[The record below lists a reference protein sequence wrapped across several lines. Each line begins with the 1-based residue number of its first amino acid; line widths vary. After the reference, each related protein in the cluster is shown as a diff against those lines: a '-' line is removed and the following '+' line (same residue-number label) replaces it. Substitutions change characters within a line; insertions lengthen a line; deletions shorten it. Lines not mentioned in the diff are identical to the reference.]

1 MKFST
6 TTVKHSVAS
15 GGSWGEGL
23 VLEQSEATQGPWGW
37 SLGPKG
43 WALHMGT
50 SEPFC
55 SVPVVRPWS
64 LGFQKLTASPG
75 PAEQGRGPE
84 GGDQE
89 TRMRSLSSRSSST
102 PCTSTSHDYTS

>member
-55 SVPVVRPWS
+55 SLSPCSQTLEPGLSEADSQPR
-64 LGFQKLTASPG
+64 AS
-75 PAEQGRGPE
+75 
-84 GGDQE
+84 
-89 TRMRSLSSRSSST
+89 
-102 PCTSTSHDYTS
+102 